1 MSADDKNQSK
11 TIKMLVETEGKV
23 DKDLFGPRQVAQGA
37 EFTNHG
43 QNARASGSKRA
54 EILDRLM
61 AANMLVPGSPLGQDF
76 QDQYR
81 RIKRPLLSN
90 AYGKSAPLV
99 EHGNLMLV
107 TSSVPAEGKTFTT
120 VNLALS
126 IAQEKDR
133 TVLLIDCDVAR
144 QGLSRMLGVDKMA
157 GLVDVLENSHMDIG
171 DALLQTDIEHL
182 RILTA
187 GKQDAYVTEMLSS
200 QRMTEIVDEI
210 VNRYSDRVIIIDGP
224 PLLSTPQTAILVGL
238 AGQVVFVV
246 EAGKTSQ
253 VLVEEALELIPDE
266 KATGIVMNKNQGLSI
281 GGGYYGYY
289 GYGAVEDVKK

>member
-1 MSADDKNQSK
+1 
-11 TIKMLVETEGKV
+11 
-23 DKDLFGPRQVAQGA
+23 
-37 EFTNHG
+37 
-43 QNARASGSKRA
+43 
-54 EILDRLM
+54 M

-107 TSSVPAEGKTFTT
+107 TSSVPAEGKTFTA

-144 QGLSRMLGVDKMA
+144 QGLSRMLGVDKSA
-157 GLVDVLENSHMDIG
+157 GLVDVLENSHMNIG

-187 GKQDAYVTEMLSS
+187 GKQDEYVTEMLSS

-238 AGQVVFVV
+238 AGQLVFVV
-246 EAGKTSQ
+246 VAGKTSQ
-253 VLVEEALELIPDE
+253 ALVEEALELIPDE

-281 GGGYYGYY
+281 GGGGYYGYY
-289 GYGAVEDVKK
+289 GYGAVEDDKK